1 MARNRNTMCEVAGTE
16 AAINK
21 WQLLCLIFIKTNNF
35 YLFIYFPCPFL
46 RGGPGKASTAHGDLF
61 RPGRRFLSLTESGHL
76 PRSYYLQRFWSPPRA
91 VAPRAP
97 RASLRPCSSG
107 IYGARPPAQ
116 AQVCA
121 FRFSFRVS
129 PAALAGG
136 RGEGSGAP
144 TARSSGGPGVGR
156 RRPGAPGGRWA
167 ADTAR

>member
-21 WQLLCLIFIKTNNF
+21 WQLLCLIKKKHF
-35 YLFIYFPCPFL
+35 YLFIFPCPFL
-46 RGGPGKASTAHGDLF
+46 RRGPGKASTARRDLF
-61 RPGRRFLSLTESGHL
+61 RPGRRLLSLTEPGHL
-76 PRSYYLQRFWSPPRA
+76 PRSYYLQRLWPPPPA

-107 IYGARPPAQ
+107 IYGARPPAR

-144 TARSSGGPGVGR
+144 TAGSSGGPGVGR
-156 RRPGAPGGRWA
+156 RRPGAPGGGWA